1 MELHATPAEPAP
13 EAPLPA
19 DVPPAEAVRR
29 RPRPDERVMALL
41 EVVLCSDFPTL
52 VALSLLF
59 SRLGFSPLDP
69 SGAFRIRFFAPLL
82 LTDTV
87 VLVGLVV
94 LLLKAHGER
103 PATVLFGGRDWR
115 TEIRAAVPMIFGAY
129 GIAIAIMLLIAAVA
143 PSLHTV
149 TRNPLQDLLRAPKD
163 AALFALVVIVA
174 GGLREEVQRA
184 FILTRFERALG
195 GAWVGVVVASAAFG
209 AGHLDQG
216 RDAAVATALLGA
228 YWGMAYLRRRSIIA
242 PVISHAAFDLLQ
254 IGVFVVAAR

>member
-1 MELHATPAEPAP
+1 MELHATPDGPPFPAP
-13 EAPLPA
+13 VPA
-19 DVPPAEAVRR
+19 GFPEPDTG
-29 RPRPDERVMALL
+29 RPRPTRDERVMALL

-52 VALSLLF
+52 LALSLLF
-59 SRLGFSPLDP
+59 TRLGFSPLDP

-87 VLVGLVV
+87 VLVGLVL

-103 PATVLFGGRDWR
+103 PAAVLFGARDWR
-115 TEIRAAVPMIFGAY
+115 TEVRAALPMIFGAY
-129 GIAIAIMLLIAAVA
+129 AIAIAIMLLIAAIA

-149 TRNPLQDLLRAPKD
+149 PRNPLQDLLRAPKD
-163 AALFALVVIVA
+163 AALFALVVIIA
-174 GGLREEVQRA
+174 GGLREEIQRA

-216 RDAAVATALLGA
+216 VDAAVATALLGA
-228 YWGMAYLRRRSIIA
+228 FWGVAYLRRRSIIA

-254 IGVFVVAAR
+254 IGVFVAAGR